1 MSRNL
6 RTKNRLKNSLAASAL
21 ALCLLVAACTA
32 PSPLVY
38 SQLDREATQGDRVTV
53 VDKRSLDER
62 KSEFL
67 SLVVTNEKYGIY
79 RIGDGEIQPD
89 RIAYIEARLRQK
101 AESRLAGKTVEVL
114 QAVILN
120 NQQALMR
127 RSAASSAIG
136 GSIGAVVV
144 DAMDKSGPFIDIAIR
159 LQIAGATYTSRHTVE
174 YINTGQSPST
184 NANLAASIK
193 KGLDS
198 TVDDIASRI

>member
-1 MSRNL
+1 MVS
-6 RTKNRLKNSLAASAL
+6 
-21 ALCLLVAACTA
+21 
-32 PSPLVY
+32 
-38 SQLDREATQGDRVTV
+38 
-53 VDKRSLDER
+53 
-62 KSEFL
+62 
-67 SLVVTNEKYGIY
+67 NEKYGIY

-101 AESRLAGKTVEVL
+101 AESRLTGKTVEVL

-127 RSAASSAIG
+127 RGAASSAIG
-136 GSIGAVVV
+136 GSIGAAIV
-144 DAMDKSGPFIDIAIR
+144 DAMDKSGPFIDITVK
-159 LQIAGATYTSRHTVE
+159 LQIAGTTYMSRKTVE